1 MHIYHIC
8 SISLSLDAHSGYFH
22 TEQTTLNSA
31 AMNMGVLTS
40 LPDIDFNSFGCRP
53 RTGIAGSSGSFVF
66 KFEELPTAFH
76 SS

>member
-8 SISLSLDAHSGYFH
+8 LVSLSLDAHLGCFH

-31 AMNMGVLTS
+31 AMNMGVLIS
-40 LPDIDFNSFGCRP
+40 LPDLDFNSFGCRP
-53 RTGIAGSSGSFVF
+53 RIGIAGSSGSFIF
-66 KFEELPTAFH
+66 KFEEPPTVLH